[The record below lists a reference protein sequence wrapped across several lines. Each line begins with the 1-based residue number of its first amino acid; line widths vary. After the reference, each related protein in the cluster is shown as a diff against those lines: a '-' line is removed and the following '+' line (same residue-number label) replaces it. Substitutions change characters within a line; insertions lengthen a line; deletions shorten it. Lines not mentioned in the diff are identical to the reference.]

1 MSNQNPAN
9 QLMDI
14 ALRIRDMR
22 EILGYSMQKMA
33 ELTEVS
39 EESYRL
45 YESGTVDLPFTFL
58 HK

>member
-33 ELTEVS
+33 DMTEVS
-39 EESYRL
+39 HEMYRL
-45 YESGTVDLPFTFL
+45 YEYRGG
-58 HK
+58 KI